1 MEPQMAWNF
10 KRSLRFGPV
19 RVNLSRSGI
28 GYSIGVRG
36 LRVGRD
42 ARRRTYE
49 QISIPKTGIY
59 KRSYGKSGILL
70 SKPTLLLFLLAVLV
84 IYLLIKN
91 LG

>member
-1 MEPQMAWNF
+1 MAWNF
-10 KRSLRFGPV
+10 RRSIRLGPL

-28 GYSIGVRG
+28 GYSVGTRGV
-36 LRVGRD
+36 RVGRD

-59 KRSYGKSGILL
+59 RRSYGKSSVLISRPVLL
-70 SKPTLLLFLLAVLV
+70 SVLIAVLL
-84 IYLLIKN
+84 IYFLIEH

>member
-1 MEPQMAWNF
+1 MAWNF
-10 KRSLRFGPV
+10 RRSIRFGPL

-36 LRVGRD
+36 LRIGRD

-59 KRSYGKSGILL
+59 KRSYGKSSILL
-70 SKPTLLLFLLAVLV
+70 SKPSLLLFLLAALV
-84 IYLLIKN
+84 IYLLIKG
-91 LG
+91 LS

>member
-1 MEPQMAWNF
+1 MAWNF
-10 KRSLRFGPV
+10 RRSIRFGPV

-36 LRVGRD
+36 LRIGRD

-59 KRSYGKSGILL
+59 NRSYGKASILF
-70 SKPTLLLFLLAVLV
+70 SKPTLLLFLLAALV